1 MTTVDQLSVLLENQK
16 GALATVTKILGEAG
30 YNILALSIAEI
41 DTFGVCR
48 LILPESGEAAKLLR
62 KKGYT
67 VRESP
72 VLVAEVPDRPNGLS
86 HVLSIVQRE
95 DISLDYLYSFVRCTR
110 KDALLIFA
118 FSDPARAAEV
128 LSEEGVKLLSL
139 EQVLAK

>member
-16 GALATVTKILGEAG
+16 GALAAVTKILGEAG

-48 LILPESGEAAKLLR
+48 LILPGIESAAALLR
-62 KKGYT
+62 QKGYT
-67 VRESP
+67 VRITP

-86 HVLSIVQRE
+86 QVLSIVQRE
-95 DISLDYLYSFVRCTR
+95 DISLDYLYSFVRCTGR
-110 KDALLIFA
+110 DALLIFT
-118 FSDPARAAEV
+118 FSDNARAAEA
-128 LSEEGVKLLSL
+128 LSEKGVKLLSL

>member
-16 GALATVTKILGEAG
+16 GALAAVTKILGEAG

-41 DTFGVCR
+41 DNFGVCR
-48 LILPESGEAAKLLR
+48 LILPGSEEAARLLR

-67 VRESP
+67 VRENP

-95 DISLDYLYSFVRCTR
+95 DISLDYLYSFVRCTG

-118 FSDPARAAEV
+118 FSDLARAAEA
-128 LSEEGVKLLSL
+128 LSEEGVRLLSL
-139 EQVLAK
+139 EQVLEK